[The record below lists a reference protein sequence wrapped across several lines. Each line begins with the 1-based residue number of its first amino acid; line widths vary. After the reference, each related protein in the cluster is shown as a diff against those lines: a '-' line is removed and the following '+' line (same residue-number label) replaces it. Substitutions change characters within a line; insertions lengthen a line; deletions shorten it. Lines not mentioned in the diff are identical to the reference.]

1 MVSAANRH
9 MGRVAEVG
17 CIVCLELGHRG
28 TPAEVHH
35 IGDSSDRSDWLT
47 IPLCPDHHRG
57 AIGYHGGPKRFEMMF
72 GSELQLLGKTL
83 REMARA
89 T

>member
-1 MVSAANRH
+1 MSTASRH
-9 MGRVAEVG
+9 MGRVAAVG
-17 CIVCLELGHRG
+17 CIVCLELGHRD

-35 IGDSSDRSDWLT
+35 IGDSADRSDFLT
-47 IPLCPDHHRG
+47 IPLCQIHHRG
-57 AIGYHGGPKRFEMMF
+57 PNGYHGGTRRFEMMF

-89 T
+89 A